1 MPDRDSDFLS
11 ERGRSLE
18 EDYFRKKDQ
27 ELIEKMRQAAVAEQ
41 ARTDLR
47 RETGLDDPA
56 LLDQLRDLGFTPETV
71 RLLPLVPLLEV
82 AWAEGGVTPAE
93 RELILRLATAR
104 GIEDGSAASQQLT
117 TWLGERPREAVFAG
131 ARRLVRAM
139 LESAPGGT
147 SDLSA
152 DNLVQY
158 CEQIASASGGM
169 LGIRR
174 ISSEERA
181 LLSSIA
187 ADLKVRQ

>member
-1 MPDRDSDFLS
+1 MPDRDSFLS
-11 ERGRSLE
+11 DRGRSLE

-27 ELIEKMRQAAVAEQ
+27 ELIDRMRQAAVVEQ
-41 ARTDLR
+41 QRTDLS

-93 RELILRLATAR
+93 RELILRLATVR
-104 GIEDGSAASQQLT
+104 GIEEGSAAGQQLA
-117 TWLGERPREAVFAG
+117 TWLGERPGDAVFGG

-139 LESAPGGT
+139 LESAPAGST
-147 SDLSA
+147 DLNA

-187 ADLKVRQ
+187 ADLKGRE

>member
-1 MPDRDSDFLS
+1 MPDDSFLS

-27 ELIEKMRQAAVAEQ
+27 ELIEKMRQAAEAEQ

-47 RETGLDDPA
+47 RESGLEDPA
-56 LLDQLRDLGFTPETV
+56 LLDELRDLGFTPETV
-71 RLLPLVPLLEV
+71 RLLPLVPVLEV

-93 RELILRLATAR
+93 RDLILRLAKAR
-104 GIEDGSAASQQLT
+104 GIEEESTAGQRLT
-117 TWLGERPREAVFAG
+117 TWLGERPGNAVFAG

-139 LESAPGGT
+139 LESASAET
-147 SDLSA
+147 SDLNA

-158 CEQIASASGGM
+158 CEQIASASGGL

-187 ADLKVRQ
+187 ADLKGRE

>member
-1 MPDRDSDFLS
+1 MPDRDSFLS
-11 ERGRSLE
+11 DRGRSLE

-27 ELIEKMRQAAVAEQ
+27 ELIEKMRHAAAAEQ
-41 ARTDLR
+41 ARSDLR

-71 RLLPLVPLLEV
+71 RLLPLVPVLEV
-82 AWAEGGVTPAE
+82 AWVEGGVTPAE
-93 RELILRLATAR
+93 RELILRLAKTR
-104 GIEDGSAASQQLT
+104 GIEEESPAGQQLT
-117 TWLGERPREAVFAG
+117 TWLGERPGAAVFAG

-139 LESAPGGT
+139 LQSAPAGT
-147 SDLSA
+147 DDLSA

-187 ADLKVRQ
+187 ADLKGRE